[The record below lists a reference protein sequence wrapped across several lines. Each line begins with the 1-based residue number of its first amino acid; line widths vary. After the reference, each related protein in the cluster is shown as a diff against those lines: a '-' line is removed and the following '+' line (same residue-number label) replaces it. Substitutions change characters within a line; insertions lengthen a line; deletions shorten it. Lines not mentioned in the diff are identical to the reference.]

1 LNLTIAKKRA
11 PFCAGAGL
19 QRNGHEITA
28 DFDSENEHFR
38 ESKLESESQSRGDAM
53 RWTVA
58 QVAEALGVAAP
69 ARLDALAGVAGVS
82 IDSRTIQPGELF
94 IAIHGPS
101 HDGHDHVAAALAG
114 GATAGVVAYSRFVQ
128 YTEEIRGKLF
138 AVDDTLDALHRLAS
152 RACAIWRVQKPGRKI
167 GGVAGSV
174 GKTTTKEILAA
185 LLAARFRVLKTQGNL
200 NNEYGLPLTL
210 LQLDDQHDAAV
221 IEMGMSHPGELAR
234 LARIAPPDVG
244 VITRVVVE
252 HLEFFSSIEEIALA
266 ERELIENLAWP
277 NATAVLNANDER
289 VERFAEVAHGPVLW
303 FSAGAAT
310 RAEFRAEKIEER
322 GVSGSAFDFVSP
334 SGRARLDLP
343 LIGRHNVMNALAALA
358 AASVWGI
365 GAEDALR
372 VFPTLQPADKRGEV
386 VKFEE
391 GFTVINDSYNSSP
404 TALNALAEL
413 LAATPGFGRRIL
425 AAGEMRELGDSAPDL
440 HRECGR
446 QVAGLRKI
454 DWIVGVQGPAEE
466 FVRAAVAAGHP
477 AERAKFFQNS
487 AEAGEFLAQF
497 IQPNDLLLLKGSRGV
512 KMEKILEAI
521 DARHQRHASSGVQ
534 ASAEHAAAQPKGRS

>member
-1 LNLTIAKKRA
+1 
-11 PFCAGAGL
+11 
-19 QRNGHEITA
+19 
-28 DFDSENEHFR
+28 
-38 ESKLESESQSRGDAM
+38 M

-58 QVAEALGVAAP
+58 QLAEALGVAAP
-69 ARLDALAGVAGVS
+69 TRLDALAGVAGVS

-114 GATAGVVAYSRFVQ
+114 GAAAGVVARARFAQ
-128 YTEEIRGKLF
+128 YAEEIRGKLF
-138 AVDDTLDALHRLAS
+138 AVDDTLDTLHRLAS
-152 RACAIWRVQKPGRKI
+152 RACAIWRAAKPGRKI

-174 GKTTTKEILAA
+174 GKTTTKEIFAA
-185 LLAARFRVLKTQGNL
+185 LVAARFRVLKTQGNL

-221 IEMGMSHPGELAR
+221 IEMGMSHRGELAR

-244 VITRVVVE
+244 VITRIAVE
-252 HLEFFSSIEEIALA
+252 HLEFFSSIDEIALA

-277 NATAVLNANDER
+277 DATAVLNADDER
-289 VERFAEVAHGPVLW
+289 VARFADVARGPVLW
-303 FSAGAAT
+303 FSAGAGGSAGSRSA
-310 RAEFRAEKIEER
+310 RAEFRAENIEER
-322 GVSGSAFDFVSP
+322 GVNGSAFDFVLP
-334 SGRARLDLP
+334 TVRARLELP
-343 LIGRHNVMNALAALA
+343 LIGRHNVMNAVAALA

-365 GAEDALR
+365 GAEDAQR
-372 VFPTLQPADKRGEV
+372 VLAQLQPADKRGEV
-386 VKFEE
+386 VKFQE

-413 LAATPGFGRRIL
+413 LAATPEFSRRIL
-425 AAGEMRELGDSAPDL
+425 AAGEMRELGESAPEL

-446 QVAGLRKI
+446 FVADLRKI
-454 DWIVGVQGPAEE
+454 DWIIGVQGPAEE
-466 FVRAAVAAGHP
+466 FVKAAIAAGHP

-487 AEAGEFLAQF
+487 TEAGEFLAQF
-497 IQPNDLLLLKGSRGV
+497 IQPSDLLLLKGSRGV

-521 DARHQRHASSGVQ
+521 DAGHARSGAQ
-534 ASAEHAAAQPKGRS
+534 ASAEHAAAQPKGQR

>member
-1 LNLTIAKKRA
+1 
-11 PFCAGAGL
+11 
-19 QRNGHEITA
+19 
-28 DFDSENEHFR
+28 
-38 ESKLESESQSRGDAM
+38 M

-82 IDSRTIQPGELF
+82 IDSRTLQPGELF

-101 HDGHDHVAAALAG
+101 HDGHDHVAAALAAG
-114 GATAGVVAYSRFVQ
+114 STAGVVARGKFAQYS
-128 YTEEIRGKLF
+128 EEIRGKLF

-152 RACAIWRVQKPGRKI
+152 RACAIWRRAKSGRKI

-174 GKTTTKEILAA
+174 GKTTTKEIFAA
-185 LLAARFRVLKTQGNL
+185 LVAARFRVLKTQGNL

-221 IEMGMSHPGELAR
+221 IEMGMSHRGELAR
-234 LARIAPPDVG
+234 LARMAPPDVG
-244 VITRVVVE
+244 VITRIAVE

-277 NATAVLNANDER
+277 HATAVLNADDER
-289 VERFAEVAHGPVLW
+289 VERFAEVARGPVLW
-303 FSAGAAT
+303 FSTGAGDSTGTRGGRAA
-310 RAEFRAEKIEER
+310 RAEFRAENIEER
-322 GVSGSAFDFVSP
+322 GVTGSAFDFVSP
-334 SGRARLDLP
+334 TGRARLELP
-343 LIGRHNVMNALAALA
+343 LIGRHNVMNAIAALT

-365 GAEDALR
+365 GAEDAQR
-372 VFPTLQPADKRGEV
+372 VLPQLQPADKRGEV

-413 LAATPGFGRRIL
+413 LAATPGFSRRIL
-425 AAGEMRELGDSAPDL
+425 AAGEMRELGDSAPEL

-446 QVAGLRKI
+446 HVAGLRKI

-466 FVRAAVAAGHP
+466 FVKAAIAAGHP
-477 AERAKFFQNS
+477 QERAKFFQNS
-487 AEAGEFLAQF
+487 GEAGEFLAQF

-521 DARHQRHASSGVQ
+521 DTGHARSGAQ
-534 ASAEHAAAQPKGRS
+534 TNGAQKSAEHAAPQPRVQR

>member
-1 LNLTIAKKRA
+1 
-11 PFCAGAGL
+11 
-19 QRNGHEITA
+19 
-28 DFDSENEHFR
+28 
-38 ESKLESESQSRGDAM
+38 M

-69 ARLDALAGVAGVS
+69 ARRDALAGLAGVS

-94 IAIHGPS
+94 IAIHGPR
-101 HDGHDHVAAALAG
+101 HDGHDHVAAALAA
-114 GATAGVVAYSRFVQ
+114 GAAAGIVARGRFAQ
-128 YTEEIRGKLF
+128 YPEEIRGKLF

-152 RACAIWRVQKPGRKI
+152 RACAIWRAAKPGRKI

-185 LLAARFRVLKTQGNL
+185 LVAARFGVLKTQGNL

-210 LQLDDQHDAAV
+210 LKLDDQHDAAV
-221 IEMGMSHPGELAR
+221 IEMGMSHRGELAR

-244 VITRVVVE
+244 VITRIAVE
-252 HLEFFSSIEEIALA
+252 HLEFFSSIDEIALA

-277 NATAVLNANDER
+277 QATAVLNADDER
-289 VERFAEVAHGPVLW
+289 VTRFAEVARGPVLW
-303 FSAGAAT
+303 FSTSSGSAAGSGGGSGGVH
-310 RAEFRAEKIEER
+310 AEFRAEKIEER
-322 GVSGSAFDFVSP
+322 GVAGSAFDFVSP
-334 SGRARLDLP
+334 AGRARLEFP
-343 LIGRHNVMNALAALA
+343 LIGRHNVMNAIAALA

-365 GAEDALR
+365 GADDAQR
-372 VFPTLQPADKRGEV
+372 VFPRLRPADKRGEV

-413 LAATPGFGRRIL
+413 LAATPGFSRRIL
-425 AAGEMRELGDSAPDL
+425 AAGEMRELGESAPEL

-446 QVAGLRKI
+446 HVAGLRKI
-454 DWIVGVQGPAEE
+454 DWIIGVQGPAEE
-466 FVRAAVAAGHP
+466 FVKAAVAAGHP
-477 AERAKFFQNS
+477 ADYAKFFQNS
-487 AEAGEFLAQF
+487 AEAAEFLAKF
-497 IQPNDLLLLKGSRGV
+497 IHSGDLLLLKGSRGV

-521 DARHQRHASSGVQ
+521 DARHGREAHSGSQ
-534 ASAEHAAAQPKGRS
+534 PSTEHVAAQPKGQS

>member
-1 LNLTIAKKRA
+1 LAVA
-11 PFCAGAGL
+11 A
-19 QRNGHEITA
+19 A
-28 DFDSENEHFR
+28 DFGSEIEHFR
-38 ESKLESESQSRGDAM
+38 ESKLESEAQSRGDAM

-58 QVAEALGVAAP
+58 QVAEALGVPIP

-101 HDGHDHVAAALAG
+101 HDGHDHVAAALAS
-114 GATAGVVAYSRFVQ
+114 GAAAGVVALGRFAQ
-128 YTEEIRGKLF
+128 YAQEIRGKLF

-152 RACAIWRVQKPGRKI
+152 RACAIWRAAKPGRKI

-174 GKTTTKEILAA
+174 GKTTTKEIFAA
-185 LLAARFRVLKTQGNL
+185 LVAARFRVLKTQGNL

-221 IEMGMSHPGELAR
+221 IEMGMSHRGELAR

-244 VITRVVVE
+244 VITRIAVE

-277 NATAVLNANDER
+277 DATAVLNADDER
-289 VERFAEVAHGPVLW
+289 VARFDEVARGRVLW
-303 FSAGAAT
+303 FSTGSSTSAGTDVSTDASASKAA

-322 GVSGSAFDFVSP
+322 GVAGSAFDFVSP
-334 SGRARLDLP
+334 TGRARLELP
-343 LIGRHNVMNALAALA
+343 LIGRHNVLNAVAALA

-365 GAEDALR
+365 GAEDAQR
-372 VFPTLQPADKRGEV
+372 VFPALQPADKRGEV

-413 LAATPGFGRRIL
+413 LAATPGFKRRIL
-425 AAGEMRELGDSAPDL
+425 AAGEMRELGESAPDL

-446 QVAGLRKI
+446 FVAGLRKI

-466 FVRAAVAAGHP
+466 FVRAAVAAGQP
-477 AERAKFFQNS
+477 QERAKFFQNS
-487 AEAGEFLAQF
+487 AEAGEFLAGF
-497 IQPNDLLLLKGSRGV
+497 IKPDDLLLLKGSRGV

-521 DARHQRHASSGVQ
+521 DAGHARIASQ
-534 ASAEHAAAQPKGRS
+534 ANANAEHAATQPKARS

>member
-1 LNLTIAKKRA
+1 
-11 PFCAGAGL
+11 
-19 QRNGHEITA
+19 
-28 DFDSENEHFR
+28 
-38 ESKLESESQSRGDAM
+38 M

-58 QVAEALGVAAP
+58 QVAEALGVAVP

-101 HDGHDHVAAALAG
+101 HDGHDHVAAALARG
-114 GATAGVVAYSRFVQ
+114 SAAGVVALGRFAQ
-128 YTEEIRGKLF
+128 YAQEIRGKLF
-138 AVDDTLDALHRLAS
+138 AVDDTLEALHRLAS
-152 RACAIWRVQKPGRKI
+152 RACAIWRAAKPGRKI

-174 GKTTTKEILAA
+174 GKTTTKEIFAA
-185 LLAARFRVLKTQGNL
+185 LVAARFRVLKTQGNL

-221 IEMGMSHPGELAR
+221 IEMGMSHRGELAR

-244 VITRVVVE
+244 VITRIAVE

-277 NATAVLNANDER
+277 DATAVLNADDER
-289 VERFAEVAHGPVLW
+289 VARFGEVARGRVLW
-303 FSAGAAT
+303 FSTGGSTSTGANASKAA

-334 SGRARLDLP
+334 AGRTRLELP
-343 LIGRHNVMNALAALA
+343 LIGRHNVMNAVAALT

-365 GAEDALR
+365 GAEDAQR
-372 VFPTLQPADKRGEV
+372 VLPALQPADKRGEV

-391 GFTVINDSYNSSP
+391 GFTLINDSYNSSP

-413 LAATPGFGRRIL
+413 LSATPGFKRRIL
-425 AAGEMRELGDSAPDL
+425 AAGEMRELGESAPEL

-446 QVAGLRKI
+446 FVAGLRKI

-477 AERAKFFQNS
+477 AQRAKFFQNS
-487 AEAGEFLAQF
+487 AEAGDFLASF
-497 IQPNDLLLLKGSRGV
+497 IQPDDLVLLKGSRGV

-521 DARHQRHASSGVQ
+521 DAGHARIGSQ
-534 ASAEHAAAQPKGRS
+534 ANANTEHAAMQPKARS